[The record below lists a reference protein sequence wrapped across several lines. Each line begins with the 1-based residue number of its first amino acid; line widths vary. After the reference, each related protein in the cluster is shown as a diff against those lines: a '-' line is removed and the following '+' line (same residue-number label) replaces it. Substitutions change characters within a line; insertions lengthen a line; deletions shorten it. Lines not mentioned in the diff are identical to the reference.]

1 MASIWIPGD
10 WWGNR
15 ATIRPRSAERFQ
27 TIWSTLLWEC
37 VIWGEFPCRLLFE
50 SVKKSPELCKC
61 YRFFE
66 KPFANWQETLP
77 FSDLLHFLFVKL
89 ASSPPRGQVSTWAC
103 AREVV
108 ESRSWK
114 DGQSCFVSN
123 LLQIYLFLSSQN
135 SRVIHSCTMLLSQS
149 MGMV

>member
-1 MASIWIPGD
+1 MASMWIPGD

-15 ATIRPRSAERFQ
+15 ATIRPWSAERFQ
-27 TIWSTLLWEC
+27 TIWSMLLWEC

-50 SVKKSPELCKC
+50 SAKKSPELCKC
-61 YRFFE
+61 YHFFE
-66 KPFANWQETLP
+66 KLFANWQETHP

-89 ASSPPRGQVSTWAC
+89 ASSPLRGQVSTWAC

-114 DGQSCFVSN
+114 DGQSCFISN

-135 SRVIHSCTMLLSQS
+135 SRVIHSCMMLLSQC